1 MSLITQ
7 ILKPEEFTAKS
18 ITALSGIPEEYAR
31 YVIEQL
37 GLRGIIGP
45 QIYKPAG
52 FNSTTIA
59 ILLWEKM
66 LGPGAWNQATEAS
79 KMRTIDQVQGF
90 LDQWQQQGVIG

>member
-7 ILKPEEFTAKS
+7 ILRPQDFTARN
-18 ITALSGIPEEYAR
+18 ITILSGIPEDYAR

-45 QIYKPAG
+45 QICRPHE

-66 LGPGAWNQATEAS
+66 LGPGAWSNATEQS
-79 KMRTIDQVQGF
+79 KMATIDQVQGF
-90 LDQWQQQGVIG
+90 LDQWQQQGIIG